1 MRPRNPR
8 NRTLNRITATSVIVP
23 GSGCSRKFD
32 HATGARLKPIR
43 ATMAPATTGGMTL
56 STQPRPAICTTTPTR
71 ASRMPTATMP
81 ARADSV
87 PPIAVA
93 AVTGAMNANDEP
105 R

>member
-1 MRPRNPR
+1 M
-8 NRTLNRITATSVIVP
+8 S
-23 GSGCSRKFD
+23 
-32 HATGARLKPIR
+32 

-56 STQPRPAICTTTPTR
+56 STHPRPTNCTTTPMS

-81 ARADSV
+81 ARADPV